1 MRPSKWEGEAIDM
14 VEMLTR
20 RLQIIA
26 RASDK
31 QWDSLSLSRSL
42 TQETIREALDFLRRY
57 DDREEWRRSWE
68 R

>member
-20 RLQIIA
+20 RLRMIA
-26 RASDK
+26 RANDME
-31 QWDSLSLSRSL
+31 WDVL

-57 DDREEWRRSWE
+57 DEREEWE
-68 R
+68 Q

>member
-20 RLQIIA
+20 RLRIIV
-26 RASDK
+26 RANDR
-31 QWDSLSLSRSL
+31 QWDSL

-57 DDREEWRRSWE
+57 DEREEWE

>member
-20 RLQIIA
+20 RLRMIA
-26 RASDK
+26 RANDR
-31 QWDSLSLSRSL
+31 QWDDI

-57 DDREEWRRSWE
+57 DEREEWE

>member
-20 RLQIIA
+20 RLRIIV
-26 RASDK
+26 RANR
-31 QWDSLSLSRSL
+31 QWDAL

-57 DDREEWRRSWE
+57 DEREEWE
-68 R
+68 K

>member
-1 MRPSKWEGEAIDM
+1 M

-20 RLQIIA
+20 RLRIIV
-26 RASDK
+26 RASDR
-31 QWDSLSLSRSL
+31 QWDSL

-57 DDREEWRRSWE
+57 DEREEWE

>member
-20 RLQIIA
+20 RLRIIV
-26 RASDK
+26 RANDR
-31 QWDSLSLSRSL
+31 QWDAL

-57 DDREEWRRSWE
+57 DEREEWE
-68 R
+68 K